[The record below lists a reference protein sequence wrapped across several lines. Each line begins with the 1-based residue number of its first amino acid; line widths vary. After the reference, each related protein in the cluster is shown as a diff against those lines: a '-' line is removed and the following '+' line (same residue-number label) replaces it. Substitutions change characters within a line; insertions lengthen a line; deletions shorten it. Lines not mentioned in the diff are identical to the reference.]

1 MTPDNEIATVEVR
14 TEKDIQSQQH
24 KQQLDSNIGSS
35 SDKNVHDAPFPV
47 DTTAGRRNPVGSR
60 VGSLLRAFEQQLV
73 EYNLEARGIERV
85 GADERMKRL
94 SWVSYLQAFLL
105 WVSINLAAN
114 NITLGMLG
122 PAVYGLSFKDSALCA
137 VFGVFTGSLVASW
150 MATWGPISGIRT
162 MAFGRYSMGWWPS
175 KIIVLLN
182 LIQMIGYCL
191 IDCVV
196 GGQILSAVSPGGMSV
211 AVGIVIIAIISW
223 VVATFGIKGFHYYER
238 FAFLPQLIVFCILF
252 GVSSVKFDLS
262 TVSTGDARTVAGNRL
277 SFFSICVSAG
287 ITYAPLAADFFVY
300 YPEHTSRLT
309 IFTLT
314 LTGLVLSFS
323 FALISGIGLG
333 SGILSHPEYATA
345 YAKGQGALIV
355 EGFGPLHGFGKFCSV
370 IVALGLIANTVAPTY
385 SSGVDFQILGRYAEQ
400 IPRVIWNT
408 VGVIIYTI
416 CALVGRSHLSE
427 IFTNFLALMGYWVAI
442 WFAILIEEFLIF
454 RFRSG
459 YNWAAWRDPKKLPI
473 GFAAFTAFAVGW
485 VGAILCMAQVWY
497 IGPLAKL
504 VGAYGADMGNYVGF
518 TWALVVY
525 PPLRFLELRFLGR

>member
-1 MTPDNEIATVEVR
+1 MAPENEIATVEVR
-14 TEKDIQSQQH
+14 DEKDETSQLPPQTLA
-24 KQQLDSNIGSS
+24 LDAG
-35 SDKNVHDAPFPV
+35 KNVHDSPFPV
-47 DTTAGRRNPVGSR
+47 DTSAGRRNPVGSR
-60 VGSLLRAFEQQLV
+60 LGSLLRAFEQQLV

-85 GADERMKRL
+85 APEERMKKL
-94 SWVSYLQAFLL
+94 TWMSYLQAFLL

-122 PAVYGLSFKDSALCA
+122 PAVYGLSFTDSALCA
-137 VFGVFTGSLVASW
+137 VFGSFTGSLVASW

-223 VVATFGIKGFHYYER
+223 VVATFGIQVFHYYER

-252 GVSSVKFDLS
+252 GVSSTKFDLS
-262 TVSTGDARTVAGNRL
+262 TVTVGDPGTIAANRL
-277 SFFSICVSAG
+277 SFFSICLSAG

-300 YPEHTSRLT
+300 YPEHTSSLT
-309 IFTLT
+309 IFALT
-314 LTGLVLSFS
+314 LTGLTFSFS

-333 SGILSHPEYATA
+333 SGITAHAEYAAA
-345 YAKGQGALIV
+345 YAQGQGALIV

-385 SSGVDFQILGRYAEQ
+385 SAGVDFQILGRYAERV
-400 IPRVIWNT
+400 PRVIWNT
-408 VGVIIYTI
+408 VGVIIYTV
-416 CALVGRSHLSE
+416 CALAGRSNLSE
-427 IFTNFLALMGYWVAI
+427 IFTNFLSLMGYWVAI
-442 WFAILIEEFLIF
+442 WFAVLLEEFAIF
-454 RFRSG
+454 RRKSG
-459 YNWAAWRDPKKLPI
+459 YHWAAWRDPKKLPI
-473 GFAAFTAFAVGW
+473 GLAAFTAFVVGW
-485 VGAILCMAQVWY
+485 VGAVLCMAEVWY
-497 IGPLAKL
+497 VGPIAKL
-504 VGAYGADMGNYVGF
+504 VGDAGADMGNYVGF
-518 TWALVVY
+518 TWALLVY
-525 PPLRFLELRFLGR
+525 PPLRYLELRFVGR